1 MTICC
6 KDCGIKMSREKY
18 GDLMDDYLEELLAF
32 IPVDRI

>member
-1 MTICC
+1 MECRTRLT
-6 KDCGIKMSREKY
+6 REKY